1 MSFLESIKTG
11 IEKASQ
17 ADINIKQVNDLL
29 SSISSELHSFTGK
42 NIKLGKTIST
52 GANIRKIATA
62 FEDTGTPREF
72 MDADQLSLIKEKQ
85 SLPVA
90 KWRQNTGGF
99 PCIVT
104 IDGSEFICDEID
116 ELSAAMKMLLSTT
129 NFGKTLTKLMDE

>member
-1 MSFLESIKTG
+1 MNFLESIKTG

-42 NIKLGKTIST
+42 DIKLSKTVSAA
-52 GANIRKIATA
+52 GNIRKIATA
-62 FEDTGTPREF
+62 FEDTGIPREF
-72 MDADQLSLIKEKQ
+72 MDSDQLSLIKDKQ

-99 PCIVT
+99 PCIIT
-104 IDGSEFICDEID
+104 IDGSEYICDEID
-116 ELSAAMKMLLSTT
+116 ELAVAMKILLSTT
-129 NFGKTLTKLMDE
+129 NFGKTLTRLMAD

>member
-1 MSFLESIKTG
+1 MNFLESIKTG

-17 ADINIKQVNDLL
+17 ADINIKQVIDLL

-42 NIKLGKTIST
+42 DIKLSKTIST
-52 GANIRKIATA
+52 AGNIRKIATA

-90 KWRQNTGGF
+90 KWRQNTEGF

-104 IDGSEFICDEID
+104 IDGSEFICDNVD
-116 ELSAAMKMLLSTT
+116 DLSAAMKMLLSTA
-129 NFGKTLTKLMDE
+129 NFGKTLTKLMED